1 MQVDAAAGQPR
12 HGIDGRAVE
21 ADLEVQMDAGAVA
34 GGPLKTEQRPGADA
48 LAGGNGV
55 GRQVRVAGGHAAA
68 DGTVVTAACTSAYC
82 DRDGSLSLAGY
93 GNLVELDHGGGVTTR
108 YAHLSAY
115 TVTAGQGVSAGA
127 LIGFQ
132 GSTGNSTGVHLHFE
146 VRLDGASV
154 DPVPWLADRG
164 VDLHAATVAG

>member
-1 MQVDAAAGQPR
+1 MY
-12 HGIDGRAVE
+12 
-21 ADLEVQMDAGAVA
+21 
-34 GGPLKTEQRPGADA
+34 
-48 LAGGNGV
+48 
-55 GRQVRVAGGHAAA
+55 AAA
-68 DGTVVTAACTSAYC
+68 DGTVTTAGCTSAYC
-82 DRDGSLSLAGY
+82 DRDGSLNLAGY

-115 TVTAGQGVSAGA
+115 TVTAGQRVSAGA

-146 VRLDGASV
+146 IRQNGEAV

-164 VDLHAATVAG
+164 VDLHAPNPA